1 MCSDDIK
8 SNKSQIYK
16 EYAMYYTTK
25 GMQCIKCE
33 ENFFARS
40 KVCDNLII
48 KCDN

>member
-8 SNKSQIYK
+8 SNKSQIYI
-16 EYAMYYTTK
+16 EYTMYYTTEYTL
-25 GMQCIKCE
+25 CIIRE
-33 ENFFARS
+33 FYFFARS